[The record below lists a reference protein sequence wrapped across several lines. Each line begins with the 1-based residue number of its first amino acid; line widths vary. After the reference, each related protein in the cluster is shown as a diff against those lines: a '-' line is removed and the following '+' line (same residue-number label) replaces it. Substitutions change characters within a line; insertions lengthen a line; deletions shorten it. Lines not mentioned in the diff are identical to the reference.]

1 MRARIVYI
9 KGHEE
14 SEKQAKQAFNSF
26 KLYGW
31 DAKVKSGNTKD
42 NIKTDLNIIEGS
54 RLHDFKKENT
64 NRYLTKLHVL
74 IIT

>member
-9 KGHEE
+9 KGHED

-31 DAKVKSGNTKD
+31 EAKAKAGHTKES
-42 NIKTDLNIIEGS
+42 IETDLEIIEGS
-54 RLHDFKKENT
+54 RLHGK
-64 NRYLTKLHVL
+64 
-74 IIT
+74 

>member
-42 NIKTDLNIIEGS
+42 NIKTDLNG
-54 RLHDFKKENT
+54 
-64 NRYLTKLHVL
+64 
-74 IIT
+74 